1 LATFTDVSRKLGYS
15 KPHRLA
21 IDIVIFC
28 FFIYFVY
35 FNQYSFRE
43 GFYSGMKYMDTRC
56 ICTAPGLVVGMDVNG
71 IDMSPEVEK
80 FVKSINIT
88 KEKELSDGNG

>member
-1 LATFTDVSRKLGYS
+1 LATFTERLGY
-15 KPHRLA
+15 KRPHKFV
-21 IDIVIFC
+21 IDVVLFC

-43 GFYSGMKYMDTRC
+43 GFYSGMKYMDSRC
-56 ICTAPGLVVGMDVNG
+56 ICTAPGLVVGMNVNG

-80 FVKSINIT
+80 FLNTLNVT
-88 KEKELSDGNG
+88 KEKELADGGG